1 MSPCG
6 RVRAILVTLAH
17 LYVVLTFPLL
27 SERSSYFLP
36 FPDCVLDLP
45 APAVVTFVTLALAS
59 EASVSHLLS
68 LCQAP

>member
-1 MSPCG
+1 MSPRG
-6 RVRAILVTLAH
+6 RVRAILVALAH
-17 LYVVLTFPLL
+17 LYIVLTFPLP

-45 APAVVTFVTLALAS
+45 ALAAVTFVTLALAS
-59 EASVSHLLS
+59 EASVSHSPS